1 MTDIVTI
8 TPRPAVDLSTW
19 VERIVPIH
27 KLNYPEIARFLTE
40 PAIDSISI
48 NPSSILRTMAIVH
61 EAERSMAKVVAS

>member
-1 MTDIVTI
+1 MTDIVTN
-8 TPRPAVDLSTW
+8 TPNPAVDLSTS

-27 KLNYPEIARFLTE
+27 KLRFLTE
-40 PAIDSISI
+40 PGIDSISV